1 MRQSAVGSCA
11 ARKNSY
17 GGENHVKNRAAPP
30 RRSRVGRTA
39 LPLIAVIA
47 LLGACDSAS
56 GIPSDRPASP
66 SSTAESSVE
75 PSVDESTD
83 QESASPTITTPAP
96 PPGPP
101 VGEAPGNSS
110 AAAALRP
117 FVSDLTGG
125 GISVVTA
132 KCWTVPPTDIPTM
145 YFDTG
150 AILAA
155 VAAPAVDGQYAVTW
169 IGPTATVAVKRS
181 EIASGYAC
189 PAVYPTGTAP
199 VFDAADAAYTVDRY
213 LGRIAAIPV
222 NPDDVEASYPLVCE
236 SRGTWDPNGT
246 GSPTTPPLADNP
258 EILPSITSFD
268 PDSVFVT
275 AENGIYTQVNAD
287 IIDASGAYQNRTFVL
302 TVGGEGYC
310 IGDIA

>member
-1 MRQSAVGSCA
+1 M
-11 ARKNSY
+11 
-17 GGENHVKNRAAPP
+17 KNRAARP

-39 LPLIAVIA
+39 LPLIATIA
-47 LLGACDSAS
+47 LVGACDSAV
-56 GIPSDRPASP
+56 GIPSDQAASP
-66 SSTAESSVE
+66 SNTVESTA
-75 PSVDESTD
+75 DESTT
-83 QESASPTITTPAP
+83 QESPSTTATTPMP
-96 PPGPP
+96 PPIPPGPP
-101 VGEAPGNSS
+101 VGEAPGNPA

-117 FVSDLTGG
+117 FVNDLTGG
-125 GISVVTA
+125 GIGVVTA

-145 YFDTG
+145 YVDTG

-169 IGPTATVAVKRS
+169 TGPTATVAIKRS
-181 EIASGYAC
+181 EITSGYAC
-189 PAVYPTGTAP
+189 PTVYPTGTAP
-199 VFDAADAAYTVDRY
+199 VFDAADAAYSVDRY
-213 LGRIAAIPV
+213 LGRIAGIPV
-222 NPDDVEASYPLVCE
+222 NRDDVEERYPLVCE

-246 GSPTTPPLADNP
+246 GSPTAPPLAENP
-258 EILPSITSFD
+258 AILPSITSFD

-275 AENGIYTQVNAD
+275 AQNGIYTQVNAD

>member
-1 MRQSAVGSCA
+1 M
-11 ARKNSY
+11 
-17 GGENHVKNRAAPP
+17 KNRAAPP

-39 LPLIAVIA
+39 LPLIATIA
-47 LLGACDSAS
+47 LVGACDSAV
-56 GIPSDRPASP
+56 GIPSDQAASP
-66 SSTAESSVE
+66 SNAVESTA
-75 PSVDESTD
+75 DESTT
-83 QESASPTITTPAP
+83 QESPSTTATTPMP
-96 PPGPP
+96 PPIPPGPP
-101 VGEAPGNSS
+101 VGEAPGNPA

-117 FVSDLTGG
+117 FVNDLTGG
-125 GISVVTA
+125 GIGVVTA

-145 YFDTG
+145 YVDTG

-169 IGPTATVAVKRS
+169 TGPTATVAIKRS
-181 EIASGYAC
+181 EITSGYAC
-189 PAVYPTGTAP
+189 PTVYPTGTAP
-199 VFDAADAAYTVDRY
+199 VFDAADAAYSVDRY
-213 LGRIAAIPV
+213 LGRIAGIPV
-222 NPDDVEASYPLVCE
+222 NRDDVEERYPLVCE

-246 GSPTTPPLADNP
+246 GSPTAPPLAQDP
-258 EILPSITSFD
+258 AILPSITSFD

-275 AENGIYTQVNAD
+275 AQNGIYTQVNAD

>member
-1 MRQSAVGSCA
+1 M
-11 ARKNSY
+11 
-17 GGENHVKNRAAPP
+17 KNRAAPP

-39 LPLIAVIA
+39 LPLIATIA
-47 LLGACDSAS
+47 LVGACDSAV
-56 GIPSDRPASP
+56 GIPSDQAASP
-66 SSTAESSVE
+66 SSTVESTV
-75 PSVDESTD
+75 ESTD
-83 QESASPTITTPAP
+83 DESAAQLSASTTATTPAP
-96 PPGPP
+96 PPIPPGPP
-101 VGEAPGNSS
+101 VGEAPGNPQ

-117 FVSDLTGG
+117 FVNDLTGG
-125 GISVVTA
+125 GIGVVTA

-145 YFDTG
+145 YFDTD
-150 AILAA
+150 AILGA

-169 IGPTATVAVKRS
+169 TGPTAMVAIKRS

-213 LGRIAAIPV
+213 LGRIAGIPV
-222 NPDDVEASYPLVCE
+222 NRDDVEERYPLVCE

-246 GSPTTPPLADNP
+246 GSPTAPPLAQNP
-258 EILPSITSFD
+258 AILPSITSFD

-275 AENGIYTQVNAD
+275 AQNGIYTQVNAD

>member
-1 MRQSAVGSCA
+1 M
-11 ARKNSY
+11 
-17 GGENHVKNRAAPP
+17 KNRAAPP

-39 LPLIAVIA
+39 LPLIATIA
-47 LLGACDSAS
+47 LVGACDSAV
-56 GIPSDRPASP
+56 GIPSDQAASP
-66 SSTAESSVE
+66 SNTVEST
-75 PSVDESTD
+75 VDESTT
-83 QESASPTITTPAP
+83 QESPSPTATTPMP
-96 PPGPP
+96 PPIPPGPP
-101 VGEAPGNSS
+101 VGEAPGNPE

-117 FVSDLTGG
+117 FVDDLTGG
-125 GISVVTA
+125 GIGVVTA

-169 IGPTATVAVKRS
+169 TGPTATVAIKRS

-189 PAVYPTGTAP
+189 PTVYPTGTAP
-199 VFDAADAAYTVDRY
+199 VFDAADAAYSVDRY
-213 LGRIAAIPV
+213 LGRIAGIPV
-222 NPDDVEASYPLVCE
+222 NRDDVEERYPLVCE

-246 GSPTTPPLADNP
+246 GSPTAPPLAQNP
-258 EILPSITSFD
+258 AILPSITSFD

-275 AENGIYTQVNAD
+275 AQNGIYTQVNAD

>member
-1 MRQSAVGSCA
+1 M
-11 ARKNSY
+11 
-17 GGENHVKNRAAPP
+17 KNRAASP
-30 RRSRVGRTA
+30 RRSRIGRTA
-39 LPLIAVIA
+39 LPLIATIA
-47 LLGACDSAS
+47 LVGACDSAV
-56 GIPSDRPASP
+56 GIPSDQAASP
-66 SSTAESSVE
+66 SSAVESSVE
-75 PSVDESTD
+75 SAAEGPAT
-83 QESASPTITTPAP
+83 QESPSTTATTTTPP
-96 PPGPP
+96 PIPPGPP
-101 VGEAPGNSS
+101 VGEAPGNPA

-117 FVSDLTGG
+117 FVNDLTGG
-125 GISVVTA
+125 GIGVVTA

-150 AILAA
+150 AILTA

-169 IGPTATVAVKRS
+169 TGPTATVAIKRS
-181 EIASGYAC
+181 EIESGYAC

-213 LGRIAAIPV
+213 LGRIAGIPV
-222 NPDDVEASYPLVCE
+222 NRNDVEESYPLVCE

-246 GSPTTPPLADNP
+246 GLPTAPPLAQNP
-258 EILPSITSFD
+258 AILPSITSFD

-275 AENGIYTQVNAD
+275 AQNGIYTQVNAD

-302 TVGGEGYC
+302 TVAGEGYC

>member
-1 MRQSAVGSCA
+1 M
-11 ARKNSY
+11 
-17 GGENHVKNRAAPP
+17 KNRAAPP

-39 LPLIAVIA
+39 LPLIATIA
-47 LLGACDSAS
+47 LVGACDSAV
-56 GIPSDRPASP
+56 GIPSDQAASP
-66 SSTAESSVE
+66 SNTVESTA
-75 PSVDESTD
+75 DGSTT
-83 QESASPTITTPAP
+83 QESPSTTITTPAP
-96 PPGPP
+96 PPIPPGPP
-101 VGEAPGNSS
+101 VGEAPGNPE

-117 FVSDLTGG
+117 FVNDLTGG
-125 GISVVTA
+125 GIGVVTA

-155 VAAPAVDGQYAVTW
+155 VVAPAVDGQYAVTW
-169 IGPTATVAVKRS
+169 TGPTATVAIKRS
-181 EIASGYAC
+181 DIASGYAC
-189 PAVYPTGTAP
+189 PTVYPTGTAP
-199 VFDAADAAYTVDRY
+199 VFDAADAAYSVDRY
-213 LGRIAAIPV
+213 LGRIAGIPV
-222 NPDDVEASYPLVCE
+222 NRDDVEERYPLVCE

-246 GSPTTPPLADNP
+246 GSPTAPPLAQNP
-258 EILPSITSFD
+258 AILPSITSFD

-275 AENGIYTQVNAD
+275 AQNGIYTQVNAD

>member
-1 MRQSAVGSCA
+1 M
-11 ARKNSY
+11 
-17 GGENHVKNRAAPP
+17 KNRAAPP

-39 LPLIAVIA
+39 LPLIATIA
-47 LLGACDSAS
+47 LVGACDSAV
-56 GIPSDRPASP
+56 GIPSDQAASP
-66 SSTAESSVE
+66 SNTVESTA
-75 PSVDESTD
+75 DESTT
-83 QESASPTITTPAP
+83 QESPSTTITTPAP
-96 PPGPP
+96 TPIPPGPP
-101 VGEAPGNSS
+101 VGEAPGNPE
-110 AAAALRP
+110 AAATLRP
-117 FVSDLTGG
+117 FVNDLTGG
-125 GISVVTA
+125 GIGVVTA

-145 YFDTG
+145 YFDTA

-169 IGPTATVAVKRS
+169 TGPTATVAIKRS

-189 PAVYPTGTAP
+189 PTVYPTGTAP
-199 VFDAADAAYTVDRY
+199 VFDAADAAYSVDRY
-213 LGRIAAIPV
+213 LGRIAGIPV
-222 NPDDVEASYPLVCE
+222 NRDDVEERYPLVCE

-246 GSPTTPPLADNP
+246 GSPTAPPLAQNP
-258 EILPSITSFD
+258 AILPSITSFD

-275 AENGIYTQVNAD
+275 AQNGIYTQVNAD

>member
-1 MRQSAVGSCA
+1 M
-11 ARKNSY
+11 
-17 GGENHVKNRAAPP
+17 KNRAAPP

-39 LPLIAVIA
+39 LPLIATIA
-47 LLGACDSAS
+47 LVGACDSAV
-56 GIPSDRPASP
+56 GIPSGQAASP
-66 SSTAESSVE
+66 SSTVESTVE
-75 PSVDESTD
+75 STADESAA
-83 QESASPTITTPAP
+83 QESASTTATTPAP
-96 PPGPP
+96 PPIPPGPP
-101 VGEAPGNSS
+101 VGEAPGNPA

-117 FVSDLTGG
+117 FVNDLTGG
-125 GISVVTA
+125 GIGVVTA
-132 KCWTVPPTDIPTM
+132 RCWTVPPTDIPTM

-169 IGPTATVAVKRS
+169 TGPTATVAIKRS

-189 PAVYPTGTAP
+189 PTVYPTGTAP

-213 LGRIAAIPV
+213 LGRIAGIPV
-222 NPDDVEASYPLVCE
+222 NRDDVEASYPLVCE

-246 GSPTTPPLADNP
+246 GSPTAPPLAENP
-258 EILPSITSFD
+258 AILPSITSFD

-275 AENGIYTQVNAD
+275 AQNGIYTQINAD

>member
-1 MRQSAVGSCA
+1 M
-11 ARKNSY
+11 
-17 GGENHVKNRAAPP
+17 KNRAASP

-39 LPLIAVIA
+39 LPLIATVA
-47 LLGACDSAS
+47 LVGACDSAV
-56 GIPSDRPASP
+56 GIPTDQAAAP
-66 SSTAESSVE
+66 SSSTVESTTAESPAAGSTT
-75 PSVDESTD
+75 PESTV
-83 QESASPTITTPAP
+83 STPP
-96 PPGPP
+96 PIPPGPP
-101 VGEAPGNSS
+101 VSEAPGNPD

-117 FVSDLTGG
+117 FVNDLTGG
-125 GISVVTA
+125 GIGVVTA

-145 YFDTG
+145 YFDVG
-150 AILAA
+150 AILTA

-169 IGPTATVAVKRS
+169 TGPTATVAIKRS

-189 PAVYPTGTAP
+189 PAVYPTGTAA

-213 LGRIAAIPV
+213 LGRIAGIPV
-222 NPDDVEASYPLVCE
+222 NPNDVEVSYPLVCE

-246 GSPTTPPLADNP
+246 GLPTAPPLAQNP
-258 EILPSITSFD
+258 AILPSITSFD

-275 AENGIYTQVNAD
+275 AQNGIYTQVNAD